1 VPIESK
7 MISKRI
13 QSAQEAVE
21 AQNFAARKHILEYDD
36 VMNKQRQAVYGMRR
50 ALLEGADQKERIN
63 DIIAGILGAFID
75 RRVPEKSHSSQ
86 WDLIGLETDVLTQF
100 GVKIRTEELA
110 NLDRRELEETVNDQ
124 LVKKYAEKEGLIG
137 PELLRE
143 TERMI
148 MLNVIDNQWK
158 DHLLSMDHL
167 KEGINLRSYGQKDPL
182 IEYKKESYVLFQDM
196 MDRIE
201 DETIRYLFFLQRVED
216 PGASVPYPE
225 VWAEEPEDEGGV
237 PVAVAA
243 DPLMNGER
251 QSAAQKSVI
260 DFTRKIE
267 RKKEKELAALQFIGG
282 ESSKPKQ
289 PVIAAKKVGP
299 NDPCPCGSGK
309 KYKKCCNKP

>member
-1 VPIESK
+1 

-13 QSAQEAVE
+13 RSAQEAVE

-50 ALLEGADQKERIN
+50 TLLEGADQKQRI
-63 DIIAGILGAFID
+63 DDMVGGILGTLID
-75 RRVPEKSHSSQ
+75 RRVPEKSHSTQ
-86 WDLIGLETDVLTQF
+86 WDLTGLETDVLTGF
-100 GVKIRTEELA
+100 GVKIRIEDLK
-110 NLDRRELEETVNDQ
+110 NLDRRELEDTIFDQ
-124 LVKKYAEKEGLIG
+124 LVKKYAEKEGMIG
-137 PELLRE
+137 AQLLRE

-182 IEYKKESYVLFQDM
+182 IEYKKEGFELFTDM

-201 DETIRYLFFLQRVED
+201 DETIRYLFFLQRVEENSPD
-216 PGASVPYPE
+216 ANLPYPE
-225 VWAEEPEDEGGV
+225 VWAEEEEEDGGE
-237 PVAVAA
+237 PQAVGVSAV
-243 DPLMNGER
+243 DDR
-251 QSAAQKSVI
+251 QAAAQKAAQNSVL

-282 ESSKPKQ
+282 ESSSKPKQ
-289 PVIAAKKVGP
+289 PVIAQKKAGP

-309 KYKKCCNKP
+309 KYKKCCKA